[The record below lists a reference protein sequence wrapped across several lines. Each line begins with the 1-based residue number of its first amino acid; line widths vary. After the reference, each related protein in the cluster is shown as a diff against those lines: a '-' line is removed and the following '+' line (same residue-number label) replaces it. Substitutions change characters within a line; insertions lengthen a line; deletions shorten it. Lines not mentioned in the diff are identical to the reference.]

1 MANKPRPIKYDET
14 HSINVSVTNKDEIKK
29 LGDVNITQFKMVGKT
44 FQTHFDDTIV
54 TCFGPKADGS
64 CILRIQ
70 GKPKGSTHRVT
81 GHVEINLKSHHDLN
95 KILQSNLFYDGVA
108 SLKLAHFVGYVGESH
123 VINEIKK
130 GTLFDKLFLKTR
142 SGKASLISDIE
153 KIEEKIKG
161 KTIFKNN
168 PLFNNNIINN
178 EFIALQ
184 NSNGHGIDLICK
196 MKNPPPEWITF
207 EIKTVMK
214 DYFKDNSTPRGGKA
228 TNIQRD
234 YIENIKKHSNKSKQS
249 FLHADNEYDLNK
261 DKFNILNEI
270 DSAILKGDVV
280 GYKLTIGIDNKF
292 GVSSNNRYS
301 KFYILEELVK

>member
-14 HSINVSVTNKDEIKK
+14 HSINVSVTNKGEIKK
-29 LGDVNITQFKMVGKT
+29 LGDVNITQFKMIGKT

-142 SGKASLISDIE
+142 SGKALLANKESRITNGNTDIS
-153 KIEEKIKG
+153 
-161 KTIFKNN
+161 N
-168 PLFNNNIINN
+168 PLYGKSFDP
-178 EFIALQ
+178 EKMIALQ
-184 NSNGHGIDLICK
+184 NKKGQGIDLICK
-196 MKNPPPEWITF
+196 IEPTPPPPDWVTF

-214 DYFKDNSTPRGGKA
+214 EKFGANSTPSGGKA
-228 TNIQRD
+228 SDFQKD
-234 YIENIKKHSNKSKQS
+234 YIRNLRKHIQLSRDSILDGINEYGLDGKKRILLNKIENDIKKGSIGGFK
-249 FLHADNEYDLNK
+249 LTVG
-261 DKFNILNEI
+261 I
-270 DSAILKGDVV
+270 DS
-280 GYKLTIGIDNKF
+280 KF
-292 GVSSNNRYS
+292 DVSSNKKYDS
-301 KFYILEELVK
+301 FYILEELNK